1 MKAQATRALWGAL
14 LWMTSAAAA
23 AEMYRCHQADGA
35 ISFQQQ
41 PCALPEMSAPAPAP
55 VAAPRPA
62 PAAVAPAAPAPRADA
77 ASAARPAAEAPATA
91 PAASRPAGLIPQQ
104 LAEDQPVKPTRRKR
118 EVLDLTVQ
126 LERCRADLPGFA
138 EKSAAV
144 YQAWRQRHAA
154 TLVEH
159 DKALWAR
166 VRAARRG
173 EASAPLSA
181 CTDDW
186 LRNMESLSRMPDPRF
201 ATVEKTWQ
209 AFVGALLMADRQTV
223 LDCLAGKAEA
233 RWKERVDRLSDEDLR
248 RMARSFRSFKVRWG
262 DDYEKDAVIEDD
274 GNRAGAV
281 GFHNRNEEWKITE
294 FGTGPVPQPAH

>member
-1 MKAQATRALWGAL
+1 MNAQATRALWGAL
-14 LWMTSAAAA
+14 LWMASGAAA
-23 AEMYRCHQADGA
+23 AEMFRCHQPDGA

-41 PCALPEMSAPAPAP
+41 PCALPEMSAPVP
-55 VAAPRPA
+55 APRPA
-62 PAAVAPAAPAPRADA
+62 PAAAAPAVVAPRADA
-77 ASAARPAAEAPATA
+77 ASAPRPTAGVPAPRPAAAAPA
-91 PAASRPAGLIPQQ
+91 RPSGLIPPQ

-138 EKSAAV
+138 DKSAAV

-159 DKALWAR
+159 DKALWVR
-166 VRAARRG
+166 IRAARRG
-173 EASAPLSA
+173 EASAPLA
-181 CTDDW
+181 LCTDDW

-209 AFVGALLMADRQTV
+209 AFVGALLMADRQAV

-233 RWKERVDRLSDEDLR
+233 RWKERVDSLADEDLR

-281 GFHNRNEEWKITE
+281 GFRNRNEEWKITE
-294 FGTGPVPQPAH
+294 FGTGPVPQPSH